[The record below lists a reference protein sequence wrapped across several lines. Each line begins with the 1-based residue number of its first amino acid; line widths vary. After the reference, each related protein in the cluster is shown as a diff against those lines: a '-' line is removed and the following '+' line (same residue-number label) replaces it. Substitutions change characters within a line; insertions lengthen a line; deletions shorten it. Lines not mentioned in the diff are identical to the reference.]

1 MTDIFAD
8 WKTNRFVVA
17 PAEYYDNSRRV
28 VVLTDIPFWTEH
40 ADQLTAWCRLYG
52 CVQQGMTVEIA
63 SNSELTLF
71 HLRWQ

>member
-1 MTDIFAD
+1 MTDIFAN

-28 VVLTDIPFWTEH
+28 VVLTDIPFWADH
-40 ADQLTAWCRLYG
+40 IDQLTQWCQVHG
-52 CVQQGMTVEIA
+52 CTVQGMTVEIPTDPT
-63 SNSELTLF
+63 LTLF